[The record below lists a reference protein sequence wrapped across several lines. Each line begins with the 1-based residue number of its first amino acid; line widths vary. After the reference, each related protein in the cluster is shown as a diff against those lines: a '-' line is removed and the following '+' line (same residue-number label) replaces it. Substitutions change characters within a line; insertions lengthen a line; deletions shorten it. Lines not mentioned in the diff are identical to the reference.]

1 MAKKHKGLPK
11 AHQTSLSKAHLLTE
25 LKAIDAD
32 AGRSR
37 RILAIETQLRT
48 WIDSHVATLTL
59 ANAPLAK
66 FNTSPFVLMIHC
78 RRNHYSRIEQ
88 LEKDILPAKLFSSM
102 ETSAGRMIESIVF
115 PALGWEQVTSQM
127 HSRDSVIDVRKAT
140 AQKLFLATLK
150 SGPRCLNDEMS
161 KDIATDIF
169 RNCPKWANDA
179 GVKAVDFTFGALYG
193 TKKQSN
199 KKDWH
204 ILRNLSAIAQRTAR
218 CAVLTDCH
226 DKWHMEYKH
235 NGIRVRVT
243 VRIGGDL
250 WRFVGN
256 SQDLSVD
263 LCIALIRACVV
274 PTSAASIREH
284 YLIADLPSIVS
295 MASVS
300 ASFNV
305 GLLQRSQI
313 PWLFFLMRHFS
324 DHLSE

>member
-11 AHQTSLSKAHLLTE
+11 APLTSLSKAQLLME

-32 AGRSR
+32 ANRSR
-37 RILAIETQLRT
+37 RILVIETQLRT

-59 ANAPLAK
+59 ADAPLAK

-78 RRNHYSRIEQ
+78 RRNNYSQIEQ

-102 ETSAGRMIESIVF
+102 ETSAGRMVESIVL
-115 PALGWEQVTSQM
+115 PAFGWEQVSSQM
-127 HSRDSVIDVRKAT
+127 HSQDSVIDVRKVT

-169 RNCPKWANDA
+169 RNCPQWAKDA
-179 GVKAVDFTFGALYG
+179 DVKAVDFTFGALYG
-193 TKKQSN
+193 TQKQSN

-204 ILRNLSAIAQRTAR
+204 ILRNLSSIAQRTAR
-218 CAVLTDCH
+218 CAVLTDCS
-226 DKWHMEYKH
+226 DRWHMEYKH

-250 WRFVGN
+250 WRFIGKGQN
-256 SQDLSVD
+256 LSID

-274 PTSAASIREH
+274 PASSAPIREN
-284 YLIADLPSIVS
+284 YSIADLPSIVS
-295 MASVS
+295 MENVATG
-300 ASFNV
+300 FNV
-305 GLLQRSQI
+305 RLLQRSQI
-313 PWLFFLMRHFS
+313 PWLFFMMRHFS
-324 DHLSE
+324 DTLSE